1 MRELNE
7 QELEQVA
14 GGIGWTFSYIAQEQG
29 DGTAIAGN
37 GIAFSKSF
45 AASTHGLN
53 TSSSFAMNKGFAF
66 GTDAAVQSAAAS
78 ASSVTITGN

>member
-14 GGIGWTFSYIAQEQG
+14 GGLTFNYIAQEQAG
-29 DGTAIAGN
+29 GTALAGN
-37 GIAFSKSF
+37 GFAFSKSF

-53 TSSSFAMNKGFAF
+53 TSSSIAADKGFAF
-66 GTDAAVQSAAAS
+66 GTAAAVQSIAAS
-78 ASSVTITGN
+78 SSSVTIVG

>member
-14 GGIGWTFSYIAQEQG
+14 GGLTFSYIAQEQAG
-29 DGTAIAGN
+29 GTVLAGS

-45 AASTHGLN
+45 AASIHGLD
-53 TSSSFAMNKGFAF
+53 TSSSFAANKGFAF
-66 GTDAAVQSAAAS
+66 GTAAAVQSTAAS
-78 ASSVTITGN
+78 ASSVTIIG